1 MDTKMTAAQYEVACY
16 IEDLCS
22 FVRQYAPAFLKPF
35 FASYSFNVEG
45 NTASKGCHISFG
57 CHNLTEVRVVK
68 AFFTAVKEQMSP
80 WNLYN
85 SGFVTGHGS
94 VWSITDYGCSFNE
107 GTAAHPEY
115 ACITIWAT
123 SVISEQEAA

>member
-35 FASYSFNVEG
+35 FASYSFN
-45 NTASKGCHISFG
+45 
-57 CHNLTEVRVVK
+57 
-68 AFFTAVKEQMSP
+68 
-80 WNLYN
+80 
-85 SGFVTGHGS
+85 
-94 VWSITDYGCSFNE
+94 E

-123 SVISEQEAA
+123 SVVSEQEAA